1 MSIAWTWGTTEDERT
16 QPFPGDG
23 PGVPPDDPRLDE
35 YYRGVTVH
43 APAPLVFRWLCQLRV
58 APYSYDWIDN
68 FGRRSPR
75 TLTPGLE
82 SLEHGQMFMRIF
94 VLEDFV
100 VPAHLTLSTPVAATA
115 ERLFGTIRVTYWA
128 RPIDAAR
135 TRLLVKLRVAQRHG
149 LWAGLMGAL
158 LPWGDLVM
166 MRKQLHTLRDL
177 AEATARA
184 RPGVV

>member
-1 MSIAWTWGTTEDERT
+1 MSIAFTWGTTADERA

-35 YYRGVTVH
+35 YFRGVTVH
-43 APAPLVFRWLCQLRV
+43 APAPVVFRWLCQLRV

-68 FGRRSPR
+68 LGRRSPR

-82 SLEHGQMFMRIF
+82 RLEPGQMFMRIF

-100 VPAHLTLSTPVAATA
+100 VPAHLTLSTPVDSTG

-128 RPIDAAR
+128 RPVDATR
-135 TRLLVKLRVAQRHG
+135 TRLLVKLRVAQGRG
-149 LWAGLMGAL
+149 LWARAMGAL

-166 MRKQLHTLRDL
+166 MRKQLYTLRDL
-177 AEATARA
+177 SEASARE
-184 RPGVV
+184 RVI